1 MPKVTLTTRQ
11 CRANALAGLIIGSMR
26 ECGVTHGGT
35 GKHAPLERRRIFQ
48 NFQKGGITYD
58 TASSVAGA

>member
-1 MPKVTLTTRQ
+1 MPKVTLTTYTPTQ
-11 CRANALAGLIIGSMR
+11 SDALAGLIIGSMR

-48 NFQKGGITYD
+48 NFQKRRNN
-58 TASSVAGA
+58 S